1 VRAKIPPLHH
11 TAEGIVPKLEL
22 TEAGATQNVALWV
35 GKSFQLKGDG
45 LFAAGRTKSHKFV
58 FVLHFAVEPQSASVV
73 HAQFRPPLVP
83 DPVASDV
90 AGHASVPASAP
101 HWQAPV
107 VASIVEDAARHVS
120 LALTTQTDL
129 SAPPPPAIQIV

>member
-1 VRAKIPPLHH
+1 MLALHL
-11 TAEGIVPKLEL
+11 A
-22 TEAGATQNVALWV
+22 V
-35 GKSFQLKGDG
+35 G
-45 LFAAGRTKSHKFV
+45 
-58 FVLHFAVEPQSASVV
+58 PQSASVV

-83 DPVASDV
+83 DPVAVAV
-90 AGHASVPASAP
+90 AGHASVPASGP

-107 VASIVEDAARHVS
+107 AASMVEGTARQDS